1 MRFQQINVEG
11 FGTLSQCHIAGLAD
25 GLNVIHGINGS
36 GKTTLL
42 HFMKGVLC
50 GFEQAHRLR
59 LLPPLKRGTPG
70 GSLTLQ
76 TEQGRFE
83 VIRHARA
90 DQSDTLAISLLEGTA
105 DDVTALRKTLH
116 QIPEKLVSRLFAVS
130 GYAAHDL
137 AGLVRF
143 AQEEGVDLSSRS
155 NSGAWLSTRVR
166 EMESERAEL
175 FRTAPTQGKL
185 VALEE
190 KREQLDRELA
200 AARSLQESQLTDWQV
215 HLQKLRNRIEHLTA
229 RRNLQDQ
236 ELQAVQCDL
245 AETQDRLWTRIEKTV
260 QDVETIPH
268 TVPVANAEWIETLR
282 TIDQEIAHA
291 QQVLRD
297 LAGSRLTLSVSKAD
311 LIGTETPEL
320 ETVLQRQR
328 QALKLIET
336 RTDKLTAVLASL
348 EDASTCL
355 CGPQSRQMQAEVNSI
370 REQVWIICQELGRQ
384 QSAHHQ
390 ELLQSQREGVDRC
403 EHELVR
409 QIQRLRLRRDEILQ
423 HHSRTPSDRVHF
435 RTLHES
441 EGCLCDGHDAAQAA
455 WTNSNLRGNTTASQ
469 VIVRERTVVTSAARP
484 GDDRLEEELQ
494 EHRQKLESQLAE
506 TVQKLHHARRELEQ
520 LECGA
525 KEFAGDASVQ
535 ALRNEYVLVEQ
546 QLADAREQ
554 WQSLTLLQTVLLRT
568 QQKLNVEAVSPVIAE
583 ASHFLSQMT
592 EGRYPRLRW
601 NSAAEELVVV
611 NSADGEL
618 PGQALSRGTLEQ
630 AVLSLRLALCREFQR
645 RGNQLPLILD
655 DVLTDSDEERS
666 SAAADVLMEFAQTHQ
681 VLFLTC
687 QEHLVHLFA
696 SRQATIF
703 NVPGSPRLIRKP
715 ASETKSAH
723 DTVEQ
728 ALQNSPLPSPPGQ
741 AKNGAAGIIER
752 DRVLPD
758 EPYWL
763 QSGSPINHVPSLGEQ
778 MSRRLGALGVRT
790 VGELVDLDPETAEM
804 PLDSLQISASTLR
817 KWQAEARLLC
827 CVPDL
832 TGRDAQLLV
841 ICGIQSPAEL
851 AECDVSTL
859 LSQIAQIRSRHA
871 GDYETHWLTQRPDWP
886 SQAQVE
892 RWIRSGRMSRSWQ
905 AARDW
910 TESRRIH
917 VRHHMARTRARTHQ
931 SVRKTAAVQNSS
943 FRLHTDTEGDV
954 TEKKWKFYLFLDS
967 PIVDAPSI
975 GPRMSQR
982 LNAIGIEYVSQL
994 LAQIPADIAHRLNR
1008 KEITV
1013 DIVRAWQQ
1021 QAHLMC
1027 HVPHLRGHDA
1037 QVLVACH
1044 ITDPEML
1051 AAATPA
1057 KLFAVVEPFVTSRNG
1072 VRLLRSSRVPDL
1084 AEVTD
1089 WIRCAQQAP
1098 AVRAA

>member
-11 FGTLSQCHIAGLAD
+11 FGTLSQCHIAGLTD

-90 DQSDTLAISLLEGTA
+90 DQSDTLALSLLEGTA
-105 DDVTALRKTLH
+105 DDLATLRKTLH
-116 QIPEKLVSRLFAVS
+116 QIPEKRVSQLFVVS

-155 NSGAWLSTRVR
+155 NAGAWLSSRVR
-166 EMESERAEL
+166 DMEFERAEL
-175 FRTAPTQGKL
+175 FRTAPTQGTL
-185 VALEE
+185 VLLEQ

-200 AARSLQESQLTDWQV
+200 TARNSQQSRLADWQIQ
-215 HLQKLRNRIEHLTA
+215 LQTLRSRIESLTALRNR
-229 RRNLQDQ
+229 QDQ

-245 AETQDRLWTRIEKTV
+245 VETQDRLWSRIEKV
-260 QDVETIPH
+260 IQDVETIPR
-268 TVPVANAEWIETLR
+268 TAPVVNAEWIEKLR
-282 TIDQEIAHA
+282 AIDQEIAHA

-311 LIGTETPEL
+311 LVGSETPDL

-328 QALKLIET
+328 QALSQIEA
-336 RTDKLTAVLASL
+336 RTEKLTTVLTRL
-348 EDASTCL
+348 EHASTCL
-355 CGPQSRQMQAEVNSI
+355 CGSQSGQMQADVNSI

-384 QSAHHQ
+384 QAAHHQ
-390 ELLQSQREGVDRC
+390 ELLQNQREGVDRC
-403 EHELVR
+403 EQELVR
-409 QIQRLRLRRDEILQ
+409 QIQRLRLHRDEILQ
-423 HHSRTPSDRVHF
+423 HHSRTASDQIHF
-435 RTLHES
+435 RTLHDS
-441 EGCLCDGHDAAQAA
+441 QGCLCHGHDAAQAA
-455 WTNSNLRGNTTASQ
+455 WTVPAQELATVSQ
-469 VIVRERTVVTSAARP
+469 VVVRERSIVTSAARP
-484 GDDRLEEELQ
+484 DDERLEEQLQ
-494 EHRQKLESQLAE
+494 EQRQELEKQLAE
-506 TVQKLHHARRELEQ
+506 IVQKLHHARWELEQ

-525 KEFAGDASVQ
+525 KEFASDLSVQ
-535 ALRNEYVLVEQ
+535 TLQNEYVLVEQ

-554 WQSLTLLQTVLLRT
+554 WQSLTLLQTVLQRT
-568 QQKLNVEAVSPVIAE
+568 QQKLNAEAISPVIAE
-583 ASHFLSQMT
+583 ASRFLNQMT

-601 NSAAEELVVV
+601 NSAAEELLVV
-611 NSADGEL
+611 NRADGEL

-645 RGNQLPLILD
+645 RGEQLPLILD

-666 SAAADVLMEFAQTHQ
+666 SAAADVLVEFAQTHQ

-687 QEHLVHLFA
+687 QEHLVNLFA
-696 SRQATIF
+696 SRQATLF
-703 NVPGSPRLIRKP
+703 NVPGSPRLIHKP
-715 ASETKSAH
+715 APETQLTSKMAEK
-723 DTVEQ
+723 V
-728 ALQNSPLPSPPGQ
+728 LRNSPPSTPEQ
-741 AKNGAAGIIER
+741 EKNGAVGIVEK

-841 ICGIQSPAEL
+841 VCGIQSPAEL

-859 LSQIAQIRSRHA
+859 LNQIAQIRSRHA
-871 GDYETHWLTQRPDWP
+871 GDYETQWLTQHSDWP

-892 RWIRSGRMSRSWQ
+892 RWIRSGRMSRSWL
-905 AARDW
+905 AARNW
-910 TESRRIH
+910 TENRRIH
-917 VRHHMARTRARTHQ
+917 VRHHMARTRARIHQ
-931 SVRKTAAVQNSS
+931 SAEKTAVVHNSS
-943 FRLHTDTEGDV
+943 FRLHTDTEGNVAD
-954 TEKKWKFYLFLDS
+954 KKWKYYLFLDS

-982 LNAIGIEYVSQL
+982 LNAIGIEHVSQL

-1013 DIVRAWQQ
+1013 DMVRAWQQ

-1027 HVPHLRGHDA
+1027 QVPQLRGHDA

-1044 ITDPEML
+1044 ITNPEML
-1051 AAATPA
+1051 AATTPA
-1057 KLFAVVEPFVTSRNG
+1057 KLFALVEPFVTSRDG
-1072 VRLLRSSRVPDL
+1072 LRLLRSSRVPDL

-1089 WIRCAQQAP
+1089 WIRWAQQAP